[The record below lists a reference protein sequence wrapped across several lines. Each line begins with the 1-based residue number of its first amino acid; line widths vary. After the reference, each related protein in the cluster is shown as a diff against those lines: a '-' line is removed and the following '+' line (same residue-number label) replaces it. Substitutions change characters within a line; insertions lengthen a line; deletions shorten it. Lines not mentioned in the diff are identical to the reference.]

1 MKDGRNCA
9 ERAVTR
15 VKSEEI
21 GYEISKASA
30 RGQGGRPHSAR
41 VESPG
46 KIWVSVGIFHSF
58 FPHTSFCEPERSKQW
73 PGS

>member
-1 MKDGRNCA
+1 MKDGRKCA